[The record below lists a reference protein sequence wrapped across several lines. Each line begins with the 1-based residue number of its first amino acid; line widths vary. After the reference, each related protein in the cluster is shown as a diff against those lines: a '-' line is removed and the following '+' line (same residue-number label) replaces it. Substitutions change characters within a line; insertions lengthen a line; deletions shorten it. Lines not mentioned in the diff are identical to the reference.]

1 MSKALITPVTTAVT
15 KEKFEE
21 SLSQWTPS
29 TKKESIRMLHFI
41 STLTKYGSYLKNEC
55 YSFLQE
61 KAPSAKNAVDP
72 ESGLEVTLVTPS
84 TKVYKNSP
92 ETEALEIKIAEATA
106 TLKELKES
114 LKKQYEINGI
124 DYEVDGEVYYK
135 TK

>member
-1 MSKALITPVTTAVT
+1 MNVTVSCRKKLLPPKTR
-15 KEKFEE
+15 
-21 SLSQWTPS
+21 WTQ
-29 TKKESIRMLHFI
+29 
-41 STLTKYGSYLKNEC
+41 N
-55 YSFLQE
+55 
-61 KAPSAKNAVDP
+61 
-72 ESGLEVTLVTPS
+72 LVTPS
-84 TKVYKNSP
+84 TKVYKHSP